1 MPSNGDGLSAHV
13 ITVTFLHG
21 TSHCQV
27 LILHHQV
34 CFFTGYFLML
44 NQLEIELF
52 FWWHKFR
59 LLLYFSFLS
68 CDIAAERISVRL
80 GMRVYSRNVCAYVR
94 VCHVQERQ
102 FAQLRSFALVH
113 PQKFMTMEVED
124 REKWC
129 LITMED
135 AENSAAGPPQHTCL
149 QSRVLNAANSWQH
162 WERES
167 RKVNVQK
174 TPRGQEENKRK
185 WKKKPCCGESWQVR
199 YKLCSH
205 STVVLVS
212 SLARCGVRHHAHA
225 YS

>member
-21 TSHCQV
+21 TLHCQV

-80 GMRVYSRNVCAYVR
+80 GMRVYSRKVCAYVR

-124 REKWC
+124 REMVLNNNGGHREQCSWSSATYMFAESSAERCQQLATLRERKQKSQC
-129 LITMED
+129 TKDAKRARREQEKVKEKTM
-135 AENSAAGPPQHTCL
+135 L
-149 QSRVLNAANSWQH
+149 WRVLTS
-162 WERES
+162 
-167 RKVNVQK
+167 
-174 TPRGQEENKRK
+174 
-185 WKKKPCCGESWQVR
+185 QV
-199 YKLCSH
+199 
-205 STVVLVS
+205 
-212 SLARCGVRHHAHA
+212 
-225 YS
+225 